1 MKYIAVGFLLHFCLN
16 RIVQVKTW
24 DLVWLSSFGSKKIF
38 KLLLMICIECFSN
51 SNPRRFKA
59 MHWVLPLLKG
69 S

>member
-38 KLLLMICIECFSN
+38 KLLLMICIECFSQIQI
-51 SNPRRFKA
+51 PGD
-59 MHWVLPLLKG
+59 LKLFTG
-69 S
+69 YFPC